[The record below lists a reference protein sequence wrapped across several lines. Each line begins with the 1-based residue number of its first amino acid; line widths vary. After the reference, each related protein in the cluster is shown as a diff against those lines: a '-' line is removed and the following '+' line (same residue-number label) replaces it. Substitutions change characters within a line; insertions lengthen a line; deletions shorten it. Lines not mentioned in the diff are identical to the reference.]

1 MIEIYADGSCFD
13 LGSNQ
18 EGNIAIGIVA
28 ICDSKIIRRITK
40 YMGKGTS
47 LDSEYIS
54 IIEAI
59 RVLDD
64 YHDDIKFIYSD
75 NKSIVDLI
83 SKYKNDRI
91 TIDAIQC
98 LQPSNSNL
106 LSVMRLLKT
115 KRNIEVKWIDRAHNL
130 AHDQARYAIRGLYED
145 TKSSILCSNLADGQ
159 ISNIQSL
166 FKKEEIFKLRIHR
179 IHSTLIQ

>member
-1 MIEIYADGSCFD
+1 MIEIYADGSCYD
-13 LGSNQ
+13 AGNNQ
-18 EGNIAIGIVA
+18 QQGNISIGIVA

-83 SKYKNDRI
+83 SKYNYEGI
-91 TIDAIQC
+91 PISAIQC

-115 KRNIEVKWIDRAHNL
+115 RRNIEVKWIDRAHNL

-145 TKSSILCSNLADGQ
+145 TKSSILYSNLADSE
-159 ISNIQSL
+159 ISNILSL
-166 FKKEEIFKLRIHR
+166 FSKEEIFTLRIHAM
-179 IHSTLIQ
+179 LIQ